1 MMGEKDMEIKP
12 LFIMDSEGQK
22 YELGGIPE
30 INGEILIYGDSDEYL
45 ENASSSGSFTSEIN
59 IENLKHVFGILGEL
73 LVKVYQNNNWR
84 KLHGL
89 PMRRKTNR
97 RN

>member
-1 MMGEKDMEIKP
+1 MGEKDTKIKL
-12 LFIMDSEGQK
+12 LFIMDSEEQK

-30 INGEILIYGDSDEYL
+30 INGEILIHGDSDEYL
-45 ENASSSGSFTSEIN
+45 ENVSSSGSLTSEIN
-59 IENLKHVFGILGEL
+59 IQNLKHVFRMLGGL
-73 LVKVYQNNNWR
+73 SVKVYQNNNWR

>member
-1 MMGEKDMEIKP
+1 MGEKDTKIKP
-12 LFIMDSEGQK
+12 LFMTDPEGQK
-22 YELGGIPE
+22 YELGGIQE
-30 INGEILIYGDSDEYL
+30 INGEILIHSDSDEYL
-45 ENASSSGSFTSEIN
+45 ENASISGSFTSEIN
-59 IENLKHVFGILGEL
+59 IENLKHVSRMLGGL
-73 LVKVYQNNNWR
+73 FVKAYQKNNWK